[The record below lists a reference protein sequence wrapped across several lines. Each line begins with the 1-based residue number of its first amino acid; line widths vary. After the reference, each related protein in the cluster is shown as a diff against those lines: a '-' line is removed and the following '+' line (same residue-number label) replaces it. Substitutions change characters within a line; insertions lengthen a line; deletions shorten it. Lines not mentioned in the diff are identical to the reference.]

1 MRGGL
6 ELRVDGLVKR
16 EASQVRIYA
25 FKVRIY
31 KAIASI
37 GYFSPSLHYRDDH
50 VMGCTR
56 GRNVKRGT
64 KGFRVRKTGL
74 SSTLITLRYE

>member
-37 GYFSPSLHYRDDH
+37 GYFSPSLHYRDDQENYTCD
-50 VMGCTR
+50 GICL
-56 GRNVKRGT
+56 
-64 KGFRVRKTGL
+64 RVVPIR
-74 SSTLITLRYE
+74 